1 MAAAQND
8 PSRGVLGMVN
18 QSGIQD
24 LDGPVRI
31 AQVPMCIGEW
41 SEGGAFRVVAILT
54 FELFDFAESGHP
66 VIPWRKLLWELAKQ

>member
-1 MAAAQND
+1 
-8 PSRGVLGMVN
+8 
-18 QSGIQD
+18 
-24 LDGPVRI
+24 
-31 AQVPMCIGEW
+31 MCIGEW